1 MEDEVEGASI
11 CPNFICC
18 TPFQERAFTRALMR
32 RDISTHQEEA
42 MYNIMSQS
50 QVQKAMEYYNLLKAY
65 WDLIS
70 HCHVLLNPALG
81 L

>member
-32 RDISTHQEEA
+32 RDISTNQEEA
-42 MYNIMSQS
+42 MYNI
-50 QVQKAMEYYNLLKAY
+50 
-65 WDLIS
+65 
-70 HCHVLLNPALG
+70 
-81 L
+81 

>member
-32 RDISTHQEEA
+32 RDISTNQEEA
-42 MYNIMSQS
+42 MYNIMSPVGYRGPWNTITYS
-50 QVQKAMEYYNLLKAY
+50 KLT
-65 WDLIS
+65 
-70 HCHVLLNPALG
+70 G
-81 L
+81 T